1 MKDLTDPS
9 EQKRREEKLA
19 ERKAALSAVLVC
31 LAAMGIVFFIMYK
44 EQVIRMMTDPKYAR
58 DLIRSVQPYGALV
71 YVAVQA
77 VQIII
82 VVIPGEPLELAA
94 GYAFGAVTGSLLCLL
109 GESLGSIA
117 VLLMVRR
124 FGHTIALHFFSEEK
138 LERLKFLHYSPKKLL
153 IFSIIFI
160 LPGSPKAL
168 LCYFA
173 GLTDIDIHKL
183 MIICT
188 LGRIPAIVTSTIGG
202 NAIGEK
208 QYVLAA
214 VLFLITAALSAAS
227 IAIYNYICERH
238 NKDVQ

>member
-1 MKDLTDPS
+1 
-9 EQKRREEKLA
+9 
-19 ERKAALSAVLVC
+19 
-31 LAAMGIVFFIMYK
+31 
-44 EQVIRMMTDPKYAR
+44 MT
-58 DLIRSVQPYGALV
+58 
-71 YVAVQA
+71 
-77 VQIII
+77 
-82 VVIPGEPLELAA
+82 
-94 GYAFGAVTGSLLCLL
+94 
-109 GESLGSIA
+109 SIA
-117 VLLMVRR
+117 VLLLVRKY
-124 FGHTIALHFFSEEK
+124 GHRIALHFFSEEK
-138 LERLKFLHYSPKKLL
+138 LDRLKFLHYSPKKLL

-227 IAIYNYICERH
+227 IAIYNHICERH

>member
-1 MKDLTDPS
+1 MKDLPDPQMQT
-9 EQKRREEKLA
+9 EHEKKQA
-19 ERKAALSAVLVC
+19 ERKAALSAFLVC
-31 LAAMGIVFFIMYK
+31 LAAVAVVLFILYR

-77 VQIII
+77 IQIII

-109 GESLGSIA
+109 GESIGSII
-117 VLLMVRR
+117 VLLLVRR
-124 FGHTIALHFFSEEK
+124 YGHSIALHFFSQ
-138 LERLKFLHYSPKKLL
+138 ERLDKLKFLHYSPKKLL

-227 IAIYNYICERH
+227 IALYNYICERH
-238 NKDVQ
+238 GKDVE

>member
-1 MKDLTDPS
+1 MDCR
-9 EQKRREEKLA
+9 EVEKRK
-19 ERKAALSAVLVC
+19 ERKTTAAVIAFMAIAVGLTFC
-31 LAAMGIVFFIMYK
+31 
-44 EQVIRMMTDPKYAR
+44 VIYFDSIKRMMTDPAYAR
-58 DLIRSVQPYGALV
+58 DLIRSVHPYGALV
-71 YVAVQA
+71 YVVVQA
-77 VQIII
+77 LQILI

-94 GYAFGAVTGSLLCLL
+94 GYAFGAVWGSLLCLL
-109 GESLGSIA
+109 GESIGSIA
-117 VLLMVRR
+117 VLLIVRR
-124 FGHTIALHFFSEEK
+124 FGHKVVLHFFSEEK
-138 LERLKFLHYSPKKLL
+138 LERLKFLHYSPKRLL

-208 QYVLAA
+208 QYVLAV

-227 IAIYNYICERH
+227 IALYNHICERH
-238 NKDVQ
+238 NKDVE